1 MSIAKAHWRLWY
13 DRPAEEWTEALPL
26 GNGKIGGM
34 IYGGIHEERI
44 GLNEETV
51 WSGKP
56 HFDASPG
63 VLQTI
68 NQVKLAFEGNYKTAH
83 AFHWYLRT
91 VFRQR
96 IRHGIPLAAHGALK
110 ACLGIMFTKQP
121 IQMEALPSRRWRH
134 LR

>member
-68 NQVKLAFEGNYKTAH
+68 NQVRNLLLKEITR
-83 AFHWYLRT
+83 LRT
-91 VFRQR
+91 PST
-96 IRHGIPLAAHGALK
+96 GICGRY
-110 ACLGIMFTKQP
+110 FDNEFD
-121 IQMEALPSRRWRH
+121 MEYR
-134 LR
+134 